1 MFYGAHINAG
11 PIVSLFAFSIE
22 IVVLLYR
29 YDTGTIF
36 PLKAVFLSG
45 HAKVPKSQVLLY
57 MYTTQLLFI

>member
-22 IVVLLYR
+22 IVVLL